1 MNPGTIIAR
10 FWNWIPSGLKKFV
23 GIGIAC
29 GIALTL
35 VLAAWLFWGT
45 GYIQEKLNIPT
56 RADVAAAKE
65 SVAVKSEAELQQA
78 IAATALEVVGVA
90 MRQAE
95 AENDSLFQTMVRD
108 VIEPGIAKQNRL
120 YKQVERLSKLMG
132 DNNSLLVEQTERTTS
147 SIEQLRDQVINK
159 DDGRQ
164 LMSEI
169 LEEMQRNRERDK
181 AIMKKLKINIQ
192 EF

>member
-1 MNPGTIIAR
+1 MNLEWLKGI
-10 FWNWIPSGLKKFV
+10 WEWIPNGLKKFV
-23 GIGIAC
+23 GIGVAC

-56 RADVAAAKE
+56 KDTVLQEQDRVSRMSEEELQSAIAYTATEV
-65 SVAVKSEAELQQA
+65 VAVAMEQA
-78 IAATALEVVGVA
+78 K
-90 MRQAE
+90 
-95 AENDSLFQTMVRD
+95 AENDSLFDTMVRE
-108 VIEPGIAKQNRL
+108 VIEPGIKKQNLL
-120 YKQVERLSKLMG
+120 YKQVERLSKMMG

-159 DDGRQ
+159 DDGREV
-164 LMSEI
+164 MNTI
-169 LEEMQRNRERDK
+169 LEEMRRNRERDM